1 MRRIPLAVASLL
13 ATLLA
18 AGCATPA
25 ATSPAATTPAAA
37 EPAADC
43 SALAAQISAT
53 REAKRVAQEQEQSA
67 WKAIVPFAVMAR
79 YAGGKTA
86 AAEADQ
92 RLAALEDQ
100 FNRQACSGQ
109 GK

>member
-1 MRRIPLAVASLL
+1 MRRISLAVASLL

-25 ATSPAATTPAAA
+25 ATSPAAA

-43 SALAAQISAT
+43 SALAAQISAM
-53 REAKRVAQEQEQSA
+53 REAKRVAQEQEQGA
-67 WKAIVPFAVMAR
+67 WKAVVPFVVMAR
-79 YAGGKTA
+79 YAGGKA
-86 AAEADQ
+86 AAGEADQ
-92 RLAALEDQ
+92 RLAALDEQ
-100 FNRQACSGQ
+100 SGRQGCGGQ